1 MDCYVQ
7 KLYAKQQHDNQ
18 STHSANIMKQEINAL
33 KAENEYQR
41 QQLKTVQDELKK
53 HQNQQQL
60 IDLVELV
67 KSYEEQMRELQMQ
80 LESQIQNEIRV
91 TQDMQAQIVKE
102 RDLRLTVEAKTQQET
117 AVIRNDLSELLLAK
131 ENLERLTE

>member
-1 MDCYVQ
+1 MECYIQ
-7 KLYAKQQHDNQ
+7 KLYVQQQSDNQ
-18 STHSANIMKQEINAL
+18 STYSTNIMKQEINAM

-91 TQDMQAQIVKE
+91 TQDMQAQVAKE
-102 RDLRLTVEAKTQQET
+102 RDLRLTLESKTQQET
-117 AVIRNDLSELLLAK
+117 SLIRNDLSELLLAK